1 MIYQSLCRPEKSFFL
16 KVQRS
21 GLKKSGNEDFEV
33 PIGCFNG
40 AEIRELV
47 GIYRQSKLTNIINKE
62 KVGLYREDGL
72 GTFKN
77 ISRPQI
83 KGKKKAI
90 VKMFKKWELS
100 IVVDTNLK
108 TADFLTMTFDLDKI
122 YIQTLLKA

>member
-40 AEIRELV
+40 AEIRVLV

-90 VKMFKKWELS
+90 VKMFKK
-100 IVVDTNLK
+100 
-108 TADFLTMTFDLDKI
+108 
-122 YIQTLLKA
+122 

>member
-1 MIYQSLCRPEKSFFL
+1 MENFYPSISSNLFKNQLNLQDSSSTFLMMIFQSLCWPEKSFFL

-90 VKMFKKWELS
+90 VKMFKK
-100 IVVDTNLK
+100 
-108 TADFLTMTFDLDKI
+108 
-122 YIQTLLKA
+122 